1 MAPKRLAKSGL
12 IAFAPIYC
20 RAVLGSGR
28 VVIAAILAAPLAAS
42 IATSLAASLAAS
54 SASADPAVSQN
65 VPLPVPAP
73 LPKTGTAPPPGAAA
87 ARPASDKPASDKAAA
102 DKAASDKGATDKAAA
117 DKAASDKAATET
129 RQAPGLFPFSALF
142 GNKSSTA
149 PAAPEPPSPFDAKQR
164 ALLDRIS
171 NYLSSVQTMVGKFV
185 QVGPD
190 GGRTEGTFYMQKPGR
205 VRFEYNPPSPIDIIS
220 DGSSVVVRDRKLATQ
235 DLYPLSQTPLRYL
248 LAERI
253 NLLRDTD
260 VVSVNA
266 DDSFAT
272 VVIEQK
278 QLLVGTDRLMIMF
291 DAKDLTLKQWTVTDP
306 QGFDTTVAVYN
317 LDSTKK
323 PDPNLFVINYQRE
336 QTGVQ

>member
-1 MAPKRLAKSGL
+1 MAPKRRARSGL
-12 IAFAPIYC
+12 IAIAPLLRPAAAALSYSFIAYAA
-20 RAVLGSGR
+20 AVLGP
-28 VVIAAILAAPLAAS
+28 ALAAR
-42 IATSLAASLAAS
+42 
-54 SASADPAVSQN
+54 SASAEPVVSEN

-73 LPKTGTAPPPGAAA
+73 LPKTGTAPPSSAA
-87 ARPASDKPASDKAAA
+87 PKSASDKPASDKAAA
-102 DKAASDKGATDKAAA
+102 DRTATDKTAT
-117 DKAASDKAATET
+117 DKTATES
-129 RQAPGLFPFSALF
+129 RQTPSVFPFSALF
-142 GNKSSTA
+142 GNKSSNA
-149 PAAPEPPSPFDAKQR
+149 PAAEQPSPFDTKQR
-164 ALLDRIS
+164 ALLERIS
-171 NYLSSVQTMVGKFV
+171 TYLSSVQSMVGKFV

-190 GGRTEGTFYMQKPGR
+190 GGRTEGAFYMQKPGR
-205 VRFEYNPPSPIDIIS
+205 VRFQYNPPSPIDIIS

-253 NLLRDTD
+253 DLLRDTD
-260 VVSVNA
+260 VVSVTA

-278 QLLVGTDRLMIMF
+278 QLFVGTNRLMIMF

-323 PDPNLFVINYQRE
+323 PDPNMFVINYQRE

>member
-1 MAPKRLAKSGL
+1 MAPKRLARSGL
-12 IAFAPIYC
+12 IAIAPILRRAPLGLC
-20 RAVLGSGR
+20 RGAIVAIAV
-28 VVIAAILAAPLAAS
+28 AILVAPLAMLLK
-42 IATSLAASLAAS
+42 TTP
-54 SASADPAVSQN
+54 ASADPVVSEN

-73 LPKTGTAPPPGAAA
+73 LPKTGTAAPPAAA
-87 ARPASDKPASDKAAA
+87 AAKPANDKSANDKSANDKP
-102 DKAASDKGATDKAAA
+102 
-117 DKAASDKAATET
+117 ATET
-129 RQAPGLFPFSALF
+129 RQTPSLFPFSALF

-149 PAAPEPPSPFDAKQR
+149 PAAAEPPSPFDAKQR

-171 NYLSSVQTMVGKFV
+171 AYLSNLQTVVGKFV

-205 VRFEYNPPSPIDIIS
+205 VRFQYNPPSPIDIIS

-253 NLLRDTD
+253 DLLRDTD
-260 VVSVNA
+260 VVSVSA

-278 QLLVGTDRLMIMF
+278 QILIGTDRLMIMF

>member
-1 MAPKRLAKSGL
+1 MAQQRPARSGL
-12 IAFAPIYC
+12 IAIAPAA
-20 RAVLGSGR
+20 RLAVLLCCSVFAIGSAG
-28 VVIAAILAAPLAAS
+28 VVVSPTL
-42 IATSLAASLAAS
+42 
-54 SASADPAVSQN
+54 ADPAVSEK

-73 LPKTGTAPPPGAAA
+73 LPKTGSAPPTAVPKTGSAAQPAAA
-87 ARPASDKPASDKAAA
+87 VAKPANDRPANDKPAA
-102 DKAASDKGATDKAAA
+102 
-117 DKAASDKAATET
+117 ET
-129 RQAPGLFPFSALF
+129 RPSLFPFSALF
-142 GNKSSTA
+142 GNNSSA
-149 PAAPEPPSPFDAKQR
+149 PSTPPKAPEPPSPFDGKQR

-171 NYLSSVQTMVGKFV
+171 TYLSSVQTMVGKFV

-205 VRFEYNPPSPIDIIS
+205 IRFQYNPPSPIDIIS

-253 NLLRDTD
+253 DLLRDTD
-260 VVSVNA
+260 VVSVTA
-266 DDSFAT
+266 DESFAT

-278 QLLVGTDRLMIMF
+278 QLFVGTDRLMIMF

-317 LDSTKK
+317 LDSSKK

>member
-1 MAPKRLAKSGL
+1 MAPKRPARSGL
-12 IAFAPIYC
+12 IAIAPSI
-20 RAVLGSGR
+20 RRTAIVLCCSI
-28 VVIAAILAAPLAAS
+28 VAAIVVT
-42 IATSLAASLAAS
+42 IFATCWAVAN
-54 SASADPAVSQN
+54 PAVSEN

-73 LPKTGTAPPPGAAA
+73 LPKTGTAPPPAAA
-87 ARPASDKPASDKAAA
+87 KP
-102 DKAASDKGATDKAAA
+102 
-117 DKAASDKAATET
+117 ATET
-129 RQAPGLFPFSALF
+129 RQTPSLFPFSALF

-149 PAAPEPPSPFDAKQR
+149 TPAPSAPEPPSPFDAKQR

-205 VRFEYNPPSPIDIIS
+205 VHFEYNPPSPIDIIS

-253 NLLRDTD
+253 DLLRDTD
-260 VVSVNA
+260 VVSVSA

-278 QLLVGTDRLMIMF
+278 QLLVGTNRLMIMF
-291 DAKDLTLKQWTVTDP
+291 DAKDLTLKQWTVTDL

>member
-1 MAPKRLAKSGL
+1 MALRRLARSGL
-12 IAFAPIYC
+12 IAVAPILC
-20 RAVLGSGR
+20 RGVIGLCCAIVAATALATLG
-28 VVIAAILAAPLAAS
+28 AP
-42 IATSLAASLAAS
+42 
-54 SASADPAVSQN
+54 SASAADPAVSEN
-65 VPLPVPAP
+65 IPLPIPAP
-73 LPKTGTAPPPGAAA
+73 LPKTGSAAPPAATA
-87 ARPASDKPASDKAAA
+87 AKPANEKPASDKAAN
-102 DKAASDKGATDKAAA
+102 DKPT
-117 DKAASDKAATET
+117 TET
-129 RQAPGLFPFSALF
+129 RQTPSLFPFSALF
-142 GNKSSTA
+142 GNKSST
-149 PAAPEPPSPFDAKQR
+149 PAPEPPSPFDAKQR

-190 GGRTEGTFYMQKPGR
+190 GGRTEGAFYMQKPGR
-205 VRFEYNPPSPIDIIS
+205 VRFQYNPPSPIDIVS

-253 NLLRDTD
+253 DLLRDTD
-260 VVSVNA
+260 VVSVGA

-278 QLLVGTDRLMIMF
+278 QLFVGTDRLMIMF

>member
-1 MAPKRLAKSGL
+1 MAPKRPARSGL
-12 IAFAPIYC
+12 IAITPILRQAAIVRYC
-20 RAVLGSGR
+20 GIV
-28 VVIAAILAAPLAAS
+28 AAILVAVLVITLAPNL
-42 IATSLAASLAAS
+42 
-54 SASADPAVSQN
+54 ASADPAVTAN

-73 LPKTGTAPPPGAAA
+73 LPKTGTAAPPSAAA
-87 ARPASDKPASDKAAA
+87 KP
-102 DKAASDKGATDKAAA
+102 
-117 DKAASDKAATET
+117 ATET
-129 RQAPGLFPFSALF
+129 AQTPSLFPFSALF
-142 GNKSSTA
+142 GNKSSAATPAPTA
-149 PAAPEPPSPFDAKQR
+149 PSAPEPPSPFDAKQR

-171 NYLSSVQTMVGKFV
+171 AYLSSVQTMVGKFV

-205 VRFEYNPPSPIDIIS
+205 VRFAYNPPSPIDIVA

-253 NLLRDTD
+253 DLLRDTD
-260 VVSVNA
+260 VISVSA

-278 QLLVGTDRLMIMF
+278 QLFVGTDRLMIMF

-306 QGFDTTVAVYN
+306 QGFDTTVAIYN